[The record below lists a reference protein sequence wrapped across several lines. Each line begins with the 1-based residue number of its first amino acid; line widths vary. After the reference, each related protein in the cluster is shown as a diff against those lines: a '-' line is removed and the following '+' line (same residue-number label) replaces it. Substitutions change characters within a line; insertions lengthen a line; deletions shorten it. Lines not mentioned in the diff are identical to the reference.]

1 MSPNKNAEN
10 VVIFL
15 SNMTSNVTEAEK
27 KLLKIVNVRLDSI
40 NLKPTSLKNVF
51 LDMSLS

>member
-1 MSPNKNAEN
+1 MSRNKNAEN

-27 KLLKIVNVRLDSI
+27 T
-40 NLKPTSLKNVF
+40 PKNRQCKA
-51 LDMSLS
+51 